1 MAINDLE
8 ELESQLA
15 DERRRVDVSSV
26 TFSVREL
33 VRMFEEGELRIAPSY
48 QRKYRW
54 SESVASTFIES
65 IFLGLPVPPIFV
77 ATNEDFELEV
87 VDGLQ
92 RISTLLMF
100 LAERPEFLST
110 VNRSKPLR
118 LQGLET
124 LDQLNGLTHAEL
136 PSSLQRYFGRQPLQ
150 VISLTDKS
158 DRAVRFDLFE
168 RLNAGAIALSAQEVR
183 AAVYRGNF
191 NDLLEELSVYP
202 SFKAL
207 LKLQEVN
214 KHDGTAAE
222 QVLKYFAYKNHR
234 EHFRG
239 SVTKFLNSYAELAND
254 VFDYRTE
261 REVFE
266 KTFDFL
272 HDCTEG
278 PFLRKTTRVT
288 PLVEFEA
295 CGVAIGSL
303 VEERIPVVEPP
314 NGWIEDIE
322 LVKASTGGSNT
333 RQMLARRVSRAR
345 ALFSGN
351 G

>member
-8 ELESQLA
+8 ELEAQLA

-118 LQGLET
+118 LQGWNT
-124 LDQLNGLTHAEL
+124 GPAER
-136 PSSLQRYFGRQPLQ
+136 PDPR
-150 VISLTDKS
+150 
-158 DRAVRFDLFE
+158 
-168 RLNAGAIALSAQEVR
+168 R
-183 AAVYRGNF
+183 AALIVA
-191 NDLLEELSVYP
+191 
-202 SFKAL
+202 AL
-207 LKLQEVN
+207 LRTPTVAGHIADRQE
-214 KHDGTAAE
+214 
-222 QVLKYFAYKNHR
+222 
-234 EHFRG
+234 
-239 SVTKFLNSYAELAND
+239 
-254 VFDYRTE
+254 
-261 REVFE
+261 
-266 KTFDFL
+266 
-272 HDCTEG
+272 
-278 PFLRKTTRVT
+278 
-288 PLVEFEA
+288 
-295 CGVAIGSL
+295 
-303 VEERIPVVEPP
+303 
-314 NGWIEDIE
+314 
-322 LVKASTGGSNT
+322 
-333 RQMLARRVSRAR
+333 
-345 ALFSGN
+345 
-351 G
+351 